1 MGEVMH
7 YMRPTKGFGSFYFD
21 PFYQCT
27 SPGPS
32 EPDLDPAR
40 QDGRSTPAASSPGS
54 AADGRLATDKVNNLA
69 LLRLMER
76 TGYNIIQE
84 NGQRKYGGPPPNWQG
99 PPPAKGSE
107 VFVGKI
113 PRDLFE
119 DELAPV
125 FERVGKIYEVRLMM
139 DFSGTN
145 RGYAFV
151 MFSTP
156 AEASQAVRQLNNYEI
171 RKGRYIGVVKSVD
184 NCRLFVGGLPK
195 NKVRDEIFEEMS
207 KVTDGVVDVIVYS
220 SVTDKS
226 KSRGFAFVEYKNH
239 KAAAMARRKL
249 IPGRIQLWG
258 QTIAVDWA
266 EPEPDV
272 DEETMSKVTV
282 LYVRNLLLSTTEDQ
296 IRDAFS
302 RAADGGVERVKK
314 LRDFAFV
321 HFSNRDKAARA
332 QEKLDHTELDG
343 SLVEVTWAKP
353 IDKSRHD
360 RYKAAAH
367 CPPAVYQP
375 PPHGFVGDAPFYVPT
390 GLGSPGSPGSAL
402 FRSPNKQ
409 RNRGAAGVRNRSFL
423 SPSAAAARAAGGHRK
438 PVEMRAF
445 FDYVPDMEFVLTNP
459 CTLKPMRNAA
469 QILVDLC
476 INNKWGEPQYQLL
489 STSKQTP
496 QADTVQLFMYK
507 VTIPTLPPE
516 YNTFQG
522 SRLSLYP
529 EEAKV
534 LAAETALSQLGVP
547 LENGEG
553 PGSPPQAMLP
563 RPMVPNGAFNAPSP
577 NGSPTG
583 FNAFQFYN
591 MYNPC
596 PFGKMMPFEHHGMY
610 DGYGMGNH
618 HAHPPAIY

>member
-1 MGEVMH
+1 MPDTERAEPAPAG
-7 YMRPTKGFGSFYFD
+7 RPENRT
-21 PFYQCT
+21 
-27 SPGPS
+27 
-32 EPDLDPAR
+32 
-40 QDGRSTPAASSPGS
+40 AAKTN
-54 AADGRLATDKVNNLA
+54 DIA
-69 LLRLMER
+69 LLKLMER

-84 NGQRKYGGPPPNWQG
+84 NGQRKYGGPPPNWTG
-99 PPPAKGSE
+99 PPPVKGSE

-125 FERVGKIYEVRLMM
+125 FETVGKIYEVRLMM
-139 DFSGTN
+139 DFSGSN

-156 AEASQAVRQLNNYEI
+156 SEASAAVRRLNNYEI

-195 NKVRDEIFEEMS
+195 NKVRDEIFDEMA
-207 KVTDGVVDVIVYS
+207 KVTEGVVDVIVYS

-321 HFSNRDKAARA
+321 HFASRDKATRA
-332 QEKLDHTELDG
+332 QEKLDHTDLDG

-367 CPPAVYQP
+367 CAVYP
-375 PPHGFVGDAPFYVPT
+375 TAPHGFVSEAPFFSLSP
-390 GLGSPGSPGSAL
+390 GLGSPGSPVQPV

-409 RNRGAAGVRNRSFL
+409 RGRGAAGVRGRAFL
-423 SPSAAAARAAGGHRK
+423 PGSPAAGRAAVGHRK
-438 PVEMRAF
+438 PVE
-445 FDYVPDMEFVLTNP
+445 
-459 CTLKPMRNAA
+459 
-469 QILVDLC
+469 ILHDLC
-476 INNKWGEPQYQLL
+476 INNKWGEPQYQLH
-489 STSKQTP
+489 STTKTTG
-496 QADTVQLFMYK
+496 QADPPIQLFMYK
-507 VTIPTLPPE
+507 VTVPSLPPE

-522 SRLSLYP
+522 SRLSLNP
-529 EEAKV
+529 EEARL
-534 LAAETALSQLGVP
+534 LAAEVALSQLGVP
-547 LENGEG
+547 LDNGEG
-553 PGSPPQAMLP
+553 AGSPPQAMLS
-563 RPMVPNGAFNAPSP
+563 RPMAAAGYSTPSP
-577 NGSPTG
+577 NGSPG
-583 FNAFQFYN
+583 GYNGAYQF

-596 PFGKMMPFEHHGMY
+596 LFGKVIPAFDHHGMY
-610 DGYGMGNH
+610 DGYGLAGH
-618 HAHPPAIY
+618 HGHPPAIY